1 MTAMISI
8 RYQELV
14 IGITGHRSVEETEEV
29 QHRVDLILER
39 LRLAYPNREWI
50 VLSPLA
56 EGTDRIVV
64 KRIRQFTNAIAKH
77 VVVLPLSLDEY
88 QKDFSTPESRR
99 EFNRLLAQA
108 DGVVELTPRKDRD
121 EAYAQAGQY
130 ILENCDVLVA
140 IWDGRPERGKGGTGE
155 IVRHARQRKLPL
167 AWIRYR
173 EPESD
178 NKSMIP
184 LEQDHVR
191 ICFERFSSQEASG

>member
-1 MTAMISI
+1 MTADINTPK
-8 RYQELV
+8 QALV

-29 QHRVDLILER
+29 QHRVDLVLEK
-39 LRLAYPNREWI
+39 LRLAYPNRKWI
-50 VLSPLA
+50 VLSLLA

-64 KRIRQFTNAIAKH
+64 KKIRQFTNATAKH

-88 QKDFSTPESRR
+88 QKDFSTPESKQ
-99 EFNRLLAQA
+99 EFNQLLGQA
-108 DGVVELTPRKDRD
+108 DDVVELIPRKDRD
-121 EAYAQAGQY
+121 EGYAQAGQY

-140 IWDGRPERGKGGTGE
+140 IWDGRPEKGKGGTGE

-173 EPESD
+173 EPESV

-184 LEQDHVR
+184 LERDHVR
-191 ICFERFSSQEASG
+191 ICFERFPLQESSG